1 MSISSRTFAIEFHTQ
16 QQALIDAPPDRK
28 IFLDGAA
35 GSGKTTAAVARMLRL
50 LEAGVPGGDFLIYV
64 PQKALALPYVRALRE
79 AAYAGSPPT
88 VHTIGSISTRNVEL
102 YFPLIARDA
111 GFASPDEP
119 PTLLSLETAQYVMAR
134 IVEPLLNRFIEP
146 YFVGLRLNRNRL
158 YSQIL
163 DNLNKAAMVGFHHT
177 EIANRLKSALP
188 DPENLA
194 LFEQVQ
200 DAAIR
205 FRTYCL
211 EHNLVDF
218 SLAVEI
224 FRRQIWPQA
233 DLRARLSE
241 PYRHIIVDN
250 VEEDVAAS
258 HRLLADLIDQ
268 ADSALVIAD
277 SDAGFRTFLGGAP
290 EHAQRLR
297 EVCRESI
304 TFTESLITSPEIAA
318 LEHALGHAL
327 GGEEKPTEA
336 DPRSALIYDNHRFF
350 PEMLDWV
357 TEQIA
362 ALIDDGVP
370 PGEIVVLSPI
380 LSDSLRFSLLQRLS
394 GRGIPAR
401 SHRPSRALREEP
413 AALCLLTLARL
424 AHPEWAMAPTSTDIA
439 YALMQSLGGVG
450 QQQLDLIR
458 ADLLTEHG
466 YGRDDSPSRLMPFAS
481 LPPEVQERVSYVLG
495 QRYDALR
502 EWLEAYIAGHG
513 QPAEPPPEPP
523 KKKRGRKKKTE
534 DTPPPLEAAPN
545 NRAELDHFFSLVYG
559 EVLARRGFGF
569 HDDFQAADAAARLV
583 ESARNFRRTMQ
594 DKAFFETTLEGK
606 TLAQEYVEM
615 VADGVIADQYVP
627 EWQLNIEADAV
638 LLAPAYTFLMTNT
651 PKTAQFWLDVGSRAW
666 FDRLYQPLTHPY
678 VLGVDWVEGAQWS
691 DAMEVSTRKRTL
703 YRLTLGL
710 LRRCR
715 ARVYLGLSE
724 LSESG
729 YPSEGELLNAVQR
742 VLRRWA
748 IQDGGDAA

>member
-1 MSISSRTFAIEFHTQ
+1 
-16 QQALIDAPPDRK
+16 LIDAPLDQK
-28 IFLDGAA
+28 LFLDGSA
-35 GSGKTTAAVARMLRL
+35 GSGKTTAAAARMLRL
-50 LEAGVPGGDFLIYV
+50 LDQGIPGGDMLIYV
-64 PQKALALPYVRALRE
+64 PQKALALPYVRALNE
-79 AAYAGSPPT
+79 AAYAGSPPA

-102 YFPLIARDA
+102 YFPLIAKEA

-163 DNLNKAAMVGFHHT
+163 DNLNKAAMVGFDHT
-177 EIANRLKSALP
+177 EIAERLISALP
-188 DPENLA
+188 DPENRA
-194 LFEQVQ
+194 VFEQVQ

-205 FRTYCL
+205 FRRYCL

-224 FRRQIWPQA
+224 FQRQIWSRA
-233 DLRARLSE
+233 DLRERLTGQ
-241 PYRHIIVDN
+241 YRHIIVDN

-258 HRLLADLIDQ
+258 HRLLADLIDK
-268 ADSALVIAD
+268 AESALVIAD

-297 EVCRESI
+297 EVCQQSLR
-304 TFTESLITSPEIAA
+304 FTESLVASAEIAA
-318 LEHALGHAL
+318 LENALGHAL
-327 GGEEKPTEA
+327 GGENKPATA

-357 TEQIA
+357 TDQIA
-362 ALIDDGVP
+362 ALIDEGVP

-394 GRGIPAR
+394 ARGIPAR

-424 AHPEWAMAPTSTDIA
+424 AHPEWGMAPTATDIA
-439 YALMQSLGGVG
+439 HALMQSLGGVG

-466 YGRDDSPSRLMPFAS
+466 YARDDSPSRLMPFAS
-481 LPPEVQERVSYVLG
+481 LPPDVQERVSYVLG

-502 EWLEAYIAGHG
+502 EWLEAYIAGRS
-513 QPAEPPPEPP
+513 QPAEPPPPP
-523 KKKRGRKKKTE
+523 KKKRGRKKKGE
-534 DTPPPLEAAPN
+534 ELLPPLEAAPPH
-545 NRAELDHFFSLVYG
+545 RAELDHFFSLIYG

-583 ESARNFRRTMQ
+583 ESARHFRRTMQ
-594 DKAFFETTLEGK
+594 DKAFFASTLEGK

-627 EWQLNIEADAV
+627 EWQLNIDADAV

-678 VLGVDWVEGAQWS
+678 VLGVDWVEGAQWN
-691 DAMEVSTRKRTL
+691 DALEVSTRKRTL
-703 YRLTLGL
+703 YRLTIGL

-748 IQDGGDAA
+748 AQDSGDRTA